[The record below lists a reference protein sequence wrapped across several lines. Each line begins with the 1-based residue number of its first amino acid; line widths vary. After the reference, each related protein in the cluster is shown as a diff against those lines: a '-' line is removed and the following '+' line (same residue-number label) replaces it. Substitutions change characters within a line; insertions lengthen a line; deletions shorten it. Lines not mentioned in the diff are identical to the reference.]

1 LSVAIEVK
9 EMHLFDQKILGIMMM
24 FLLGILVV
32 VKQIATGSVL
42 DKPKGNFLVRL
53 VNSFNLFFLLIITP
67 GTAVLLMTRHLE
79 TIDPTRII
87 ISETQILAF
96 WEITGLVFYVMGFC
110 LMAWALICLGD
121 NYQIGG
127 TQPRA
132 KDKMIMHGPFKIIR
146 HPMYTAVL
154 SISLGLAG
162 LTQSWALFGVFGLYL
177 IFILVLIPLEEYGLR
192 QVYDKQYTF
201 YQQKT
206 KKLIPFV
213 Y

>member
-1 LSVAIEVK
+1 
-9 EMHLFDQKILGIMMM
+9 MHLFDQKVLGIMML

-53 VNSFNLFFLLIITP
+53 VNSFNLFFLLIVAP
-67 GTAVLLMTRHLE
+67 FTAVLLMTRHLE
-79 TIDPTRII
+79 TIDPTHII
-87 ISETQILAF
+87 ISDPWLLVF
-96 WEITGLVFYVMGFC
+96 WEIVGLVFYVAGFF
-110 LMAWALICLGD
+110 LMVWALICLGD

-127 TQPRA
+127 TPPRA
-132 KDKMIMHGPFKIIR
+132 KDKMIMHGPFRIIR
-146 HPMYTAVL
+146 HPMYTAAL

-162 LTQSWALFGVFGLYL
+162 LTQSWALFGVFSLYL

-192 QVYDKQYTF
+192 QVYDRQYIF

>member
-1 LSVAIEVK
+1 
-9 EMHLFDQKILGIMMM
+9 MHLFDQKVLGIMML

-32 VKQIATGSVL
+32 VKQVATGSVL
-42 DKPKGNFLVRL
+42 EVPKGNLQVRL
-53 VNSFNLFFLLIITP
+53 VNSFNLLFLLIITP

-87 ISETQILAF
+87 ISELQILAF
-96 WEITGLVFYVMGFC
+96 WEIAGLVFYVMGFC

-127 TQPRA
+127 TPPRA

-146 HPMYTAVL
+146 HPMYTAAL

-177 IFILVLIPLEEYGLR
+177 IFILLLIPLEEYGLR
-192 QVYDKQYTF
+192 QVYDKQYIF

>member
-1 LSVAIEVK
+1 
-9 EMHLFDQKILGIMMM
+9 MHLFDQKVLGIMML

-53 VNSFNLFFLLIITP
+53 VNSFNLFFLLIVAP
-67 GTAVLLMTRHLE
+67 FTAVLLMTRHLE
-79 TIDPTRII
+79 TIDPTHII
-87 ISETQILAF
+87 IADPWLLVF
-96 WEITGLVFYVMGFC
+96 WEIAGLVFYVAGFF
-110 LMAWALICLGD
+110 LMAWALIYLGD

-127 TQPRA
+127 TPPRA

-146 HPMYTAVL
+146 HPMYTAAL

-162 LTQSWALFGVFGLYL
+162 LTQSWALFGVFSLYL
-177 IFILVLIPLEEYGLR
+177 IFILVLITLEEYGLR
-192 QVYDKQYTF
+192 QVYDRQYIF

>member
-9 EMHLFDQKILGIMMM
+9 EMHLFDQKILGIMML
-24 FLLGILVV
+24 FLLGILMVF
-32 VKQIATGSVL
+32 KRGATGSVL

-53 VNSFNLFFLLIITP
+53 VNSFNLFFLLIVAP
-67 GTAVLLMTRHLE
+67 FTAVLLMTRHLE
-79 TIDPTRII
+79 TIDPAQII
-87 ISETQILAF
+87 IADPWLLVLL
-96 WEITGLVFYVMGFC
+96 EIVGLVFYVAGFF
-110 LMAWALICLGD
+110 LMVWALICLGD

-127 TQPRA
+127 TPPRV
-132 KDKMIMHGPFKIIR
+132 KDKMIMHGPFRIIR
-146 HPMYTAVL
+146 HPMYTAAL

-162 LTQSWALFGVFGLYL
+162 LTQSWALFGVFSLYL

-192 QVYDKQYTF
+192 QVYDRQYIF

>member
-1 LSVAIEVK
+1 
-9 EMHLFDQKILGIMMM
+9 MHLFDQKVLGIMML

-53 VNSFNLFFLLIITP
+53 VNSFNLFFLLIVAP
-67 GTAVLLMTRHLE
+67 FTAVLLITRHLE
-79 TIDPTRII
+79 TIDPTHII
-87 ISETQILAF
+87 IADPWLLVF
-96 WEITGLVFYVMGFC
+96 WEIAGLVFYVAGFF
-110 LMAWALICLGD
+110 LMAWALIYLGD

-127 TQPRA
+127 TPPRA

-146 HPMYTAVL
+146 HPMYTAAL

-162 LTQSWALFGVFGLYL
+162 LTQSWALFGVFSLYL
-177 IFILVLIPLEEYGLR
+177 IFILILIPLEEDGLR
-192 QVYDKQYTF
+192 QVYDRQYIF